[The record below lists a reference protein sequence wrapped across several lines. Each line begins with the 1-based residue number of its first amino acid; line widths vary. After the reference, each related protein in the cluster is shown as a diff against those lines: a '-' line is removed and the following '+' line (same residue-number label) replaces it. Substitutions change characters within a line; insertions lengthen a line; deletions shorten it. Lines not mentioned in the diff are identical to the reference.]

1 MAPKSI
7 RKAICDTLD
16 GLVDEDLERFCFQLL
31 DRKGKRVPESWVMGK
46 SRVRITAVLVRTYTD
61 KGALKVV
68 LETLRE
74 LGFKQNTKELV
85 EATKHLTSST
95 PNTKRKNKAR
105 GASGAASSEP
115 DRAGGSRTKVPLDK
129 GDPTFRRIPNG
140 NLEISRSQE
149 ARDVSSQQQPL
160 RNSKPPAKKPE
171 EVEAE
176 AKEMVK
182 SEGGD
187 PFDKRL
193 VLSRFTIQFG
203 QYRDQTFKWL
213 LENDVD
219 YVAMILALHRRE
231 REDGSKNQHPLMANK
246 DSLAR
251 YAACYPDFVE
261 LINLHYEGKAL
272 IGIGKFKN
280 IALQDLYDS
289 ADKEKVSYVNFLR
302 GKKDSCMPGSKMD
315 VAIRYILR
323 RDQERPAV
331 MYRLP
336 TSGTQPSGPKRSTK
350 RKRGG
355 NSRNASLKR
364 GTQRN
369 W

>member
-1 MAPKSI
+1 MSAKGISTEILDCLQSLRKEDFDSFVFRLKDRREEPRI
-7 RKAICDTLD
+7 RGSK
-16 GLVDEDLERFCFQLL
+16 VDR
-31 DRKGKRVPESWVMGK
+31 K
-46 SRVRITAVLVRTYTD
+46 SRVVVTEVLVSTFTESR
-61 KGALKVV
+61 ALEVTV
-68 LETLRE
+68 DILRGMGCNQEADDLES
-74 LGFKQNTKELV
+74 GTK
-85 EATKHLTSST
+85 A
-95 PNTKRKNKAR
+95 
-105 GASGAASSEP
+105 
-115 DRAGGSRTKVPLDK
+115 PLDK
-129 GDPTFRRIPNG
+129 GNPTFCRTPNG
-140 NLEISRSQE
+140 NLEIIRSQE
-149 ARDVSSQQQPL
+149 AQDVSSQLQAL
-160 RNSKPPAKKPE
+160 RNFKLPAKKPE

-193 VLSRFTIQFG
+193 VLSRFMIQFG

-231 REDGSKNQHPLMANK
+231 REDGSKNQHPVMANK

-261 LINLHYEGKAL
+261 LINLHYEGQAL
-272 IGIGKFKN
+272 IGFGKFED
-280 IALQDLYDS
+280 ITLQDLYDS
-289 ADKEKVSYVNFLR
+289 TDEEKVSYVNFLR
-302 GKKDSCMPGSKMD
+302 RMEDDCIPRSKMD

-336 TSGTQPSGPKRSTK
+336 TSGTQPSGPQTTTK

-355 NSRNASLKR
+355 ESWNAPLKR
-364 GTQRN
+364 GRQWN

>member
-1 MAPKSI
+1 MSAKGISTEILDCLQSLRKEDFDSFVFRLKDRREEPRI
-7 RKAICDTLD
+7 RGSK
-16 GLVDEDLERFCFQLL
+16 VDR
-31 DRKGKRVPESWVMGK
+31 K
-46 SRVRITAVLVRTYTD
+46 SRVVVTEVLVSTFTESR
-61 KGALKVV
+61 ALEVTV
-68 LETLRE
+68 DILRGMGCNQEADDLES
-74 LGFKQNTKELV
+74 GTK
-85 EATKHLTSST
+85 A
-95 PNTKRKNKAR
+95 
-105 GASGAASSEP
+105 
-115 DRAGGSRTKVPLDK
+115 PLD
-129 GDPTFRRIPNG
+129 
-140 NLEISRSQE
+140 
-149 ARDVSSQQQPL
+149 AL
-160 RNSKPPAKKPE
+160 RNFKLPAKKPE

-193 VLSRFTIQFG
+193 VLSRFMIQFG

-231 REDGSKNQHPLMANK
+231 REDGSKNQHPVMANK

-261 LINLHYEGKAL
+261 LINLHYEGQAL
-272 IGIGKFKN
+272 IGFGKFED
-280 IALQDLYDS
+280 ITLQDLYDS
-289 ADKEKVSYVNFLR
+289 TDEEKVSYVNFLR
-302 GKKDSCMPGSKMD
+302 RMEDDCIPRSKMD

-336 TSGTQPSGPKRSTK
+336 TSGTQPSGPQTTTK

-355 NSRNASLKR
+355 ESWNAPLKR
-364 GTQRN
+364 GRQWN